1 MSLAHRRSRFIANY
15 LFFPDAC
22 FARPPGLGFYGIAFG
37 GNRGRQADVCWAGNA
52 GDEVSLFMPDMMFI
66 LILALLLFGPKKVP
80 EIARKIAQFRNL
92 GNELKSK
99 LEAEFQQL
107 EAETQNLVPSS
118 VADFKETIQPL
129 TQIRE
134 ELETAISL
142 DSDPQEK
149 PPQTNPTASEK
160 SSTTP

>member
-1 MSLAHRRSRFIANY
+1 
-15 LFFPDAC
+15 
-22 FARPPGLGFYGIAFG
+22 
-37 GNRGRQADVCWAGNA
+37 
-52 GDEVSLFMPDMMFI
+52 MPDMMFI